1 MAALR
6 RAAIPIALVATAIT
20 LTIATIGQVPAALHE
35 TPFWV
40 MTALALAAAAVTYL
54 PPGRPIRGM
63 VVSPSLCFTFAILL
77 CWDLGPAIAIQALT
91 VAIIAIRARQSLP
104 EAVLSGARYLVA
116 LGAAYLVLLIGE
128 PDPFHSSSLTDLA
141 NDTAAVS
148 IASLVFTAAYGWSV
162 LAGGP
167 RSPSTGGVRERL
179 AGLKDPAVHLTALT
193 MLSPVLA
200 VTGHVSLGFVP
211 LVIVPLYAVQR
222 MARLSQDRQ
231 RAAHTDA
238 LTGLGNR
245 ASLQT
250 AFARIRADRPRHR
263 RGPSLLLMDLDGF
276 KYVND
281 ALGHDTGDQMLTA
294 VAQRLTAAL
303 PEGALA
309 ARLGGDEF
317 GVLLRES
324 DAGRAR
330 RTAEAISAAVNGP
343 VQLGGLEVEVAAAV
357 GVAVSPQ
364 HGDDFASLMRHA
376 DIAMY
381 DAKRDHGG
389 VALYLPGTDRHAQRL
404 EVLDQVRHA
413 ISTDDRTA
421 FALHYQPQADLST
434 GEIVGVEAL
443 LRWTGPDG
451 RPVPPDVLISMI
463 EHSPVMHQL
472 TDRVIDDAFAQT
484 ARWRAA
490 GLELRTSVNVSIR
503 DLFRD
508 DLVANLRRSAAAHR
522 LPAGSVQLEITE
534 SALMADP
541 TRAMRTIMALREI
554 GVGLALDDFG
564 TGFSS
569 LQHLRRIPLDEIKID
584 KSFVSGMTTN
594 RHDDAIVTSVIAL
607 ARTLGLRTVA
617 EGIEDVQTRERLR
630 AAGCGLMQ
638 GWLLSPAVPAGD
650 IPRLVTAAATT
661 RRPPKPPHPAAPI
674 HRGIPA
680 TCPS

>member
-1 MAALR
+1 MGLTATAVIL
-6 RAAIPIALVATAIT
+6 AAITFDQIQP
-20 LTIATIGQVPAALHE
+20 ALHKV
-35 TPFWV
+35 PFWV
-40 MTALALAAAAVTYL
+40 MTVLALAAAAVTYL
-54 PPGRPIRGM
+54 PTTRPVRGM

-77 CWDLGPAIAIQALT
+77 CWDLGPAIAVQTLT
-91 VAIIAIRARQSLP
+91 VAIIAVRARQSLP
-104 EAVLSGARYLVA
+104 EAVLSAARFTCA
-116 LGAAYLVLLIGE
+116 LGAAYVVLLIGE
-128 PDPFHSSSLTDLA
+128 PDPFHSGSLTDLA
-141 NDTAAVS
+141 NDTAAVT
-148 IASLVFTAAYGWSV
+148 IASLVFTAVYGWTV
-162 LAGGP
+162 LATAPQAGGL
-167 RSPSTGGVRERL
+167 GGIRERL
-179 AGLKDPAVHLTALT
+179 AGLRDPVVHLTALT

-211 LVIVPLYAVQR
+211 LVIIPLYAVQR

-245 ASLQT
+245 ASLQA
-250 AFARIRADRPRHR
+250 AFASTRAERPRHR

-294 VAQRLTAAL
+294 VARRLTDAL
-303 PEGALA
+303 PDGALA

-317 GVLLRES
+317 GVLLREA
-324 DAGRAR
+324 DTATAQQ
-330 RTAEAISAAVNGP
+330 TAEQISAAVNGP

-364 HGDDFASLMRHA
+364 HGCDFAALMRHA

-381 DAKRDHGG
+381 DAKRDHAG
-389 VALYLPGTDRHAQRL
+389 VALYQPGTDRHAQRL

-413 ISTDDRTA
+413 VTTKDRQA
-421 FALHYQPQADLST
+421 VALHYQPQADLAT
-434 GEIVGVEAL
+434 GRIVGVEAL

-451 RPVPPDVLISMI
+451 RPVPPDALIAMI

-472 TDRVIDDAFAQT
+472 TDRVLDDAFAQT
-484 ARWRAA
+484 ARWRAD
-490 GLELRTSVNVSIR
+490 GMDLRTSVNVSIR

-508 DLVANLRRSAAAHR
+508 DLVASLRRSLAAHR
-522 LPAGSVQLEITE
+522 LPAGAVQLEITE
-534 SALMADP
+534 SALMSDP
-541 TRAMRTIMALREI
+541 TRAMRTVTALRDV

-584 KSFVSGMTTN
+584 RSFVAGMAGN

-607 ARTLGLRTVA
+607 ARKLGLRTVA
-617 EGIEDVQTRERLR
+617 EGIEDEQTRRQLR
-630 AAGCGLMQ
+630 TAGCGLMQ
-638 GWLLSPAVPAGD
+638 GWLLSRAVPAAE
-650 IPRLVTAAATT
+650 IPALVAATT
-661 RRPPKPPHPAAPI
+661 ATRPADPPHQP
-674 HRGIPA
+674 RLA
-680 TCPS
+680 TACATR